1 VELVSQP
8 RQRSRGRAPLAR
20 IAASLLSQLVAASR
34 SYVPIKRQDRT
45 LTEKLIP
52 GYASLL
58 AAPNCSA

>member
-1 VELVSQP
+1 MLWKLVS
-8 RQRSRGRAPLAR
+8 RLA
-20 IAASLLSQLVAASR
+20 AASP
-34 SYVPIKRQDRT
+34 SYVLIKRPDRT